1 MERQPI
7 GQIMAITGQRGGRP
21 GPPDGLQR
29 GGGILLILLA
39 AGSHGRSL
47 DPAVHSN
54 KAEGQRAALAAA
66 ADSMIRESMIEMV
79 AVCDLTGALTMM
91 NRAMA
96 AAVGVEGA
104 SGSRTAANAVWKHRR
119 LDGKAYAT
127 ADLPL
132 TRALR
137 GEVVTDEEL
146 TVTWPNSRR
155 QRVVVNATTVLDYDG
170 RTLGAVVM
178 MRDITPQRDAEATLA
193 FQALHD
199 GLTGLPGRLM
209 FGERVQR
216 ALDRG
221 ARQRW
226 STALF
231 ALKVDGFESINAQF
245 GHDYGDQVIKE
256 VGRRLRGCTRSS
268 DAVSR
273 QTGNVAR
280 LGGDEFFLLCERIGG
295 VRGATTMAARVVSLF
310 ERPIPVDREAIRISV
325 HVGIRVVRG
334 AKHDPKT
341 VIREASSALR
351 LAQESGTG
359 QIAFFAEEMRSA
371 QTARFDD
378 EHALR
383 TALEGGELR
392 VAFQPKI
399 SLATD
404 RVVGVEA
411 LARWD
416 HPERGAIP
424 PANFI
429 PLAEATG
436 LIVPIGAWVLRQA
449 CQHGVRWLGL
459 YGGRL
464 APIVSVNLSA
474 RQFDSSLLTTLRSVL
489 AETGMDPAHLCLEVT
504 ESMVMGDPEVAIGML
519 HKIKALGI
527 SISMDDFGT
536 GYSSLAYLRRFPLT
550 ELKIDKSFVDGL
562 GRDPE
567 STAIVAAVMGMA
579 HAMGLS
585 VVAEGVETST
595 QVDALR
601 VLGCDEAQGYYFAR
615 PQAAERI
622 DELLTK
628 PRLDGDRARR
638 PRPEWTAE
646 RGAGTI
652 VIVDDAPEVR
662 LHARMSLTAA
672 GFGVHEAE
680 SGAGAIDLIRRVHP
694 ECVLLDMHMPGM
706 SGLDVCRLLRADVAT
721 RDVTVVMLTADGKAA
736 EKSEAFAL
744 EADDYIVKPF
754 VPRDLV
760 SRITAAIRRRAEA
773 IDRGSI

>member
-1 MERQPI
+1 
-7 GQIMAITGQRGGRP
+7 MAITRQRGGRT
-21 GPPDGLQR
+21 GLPDGR
-29 GGGILLILLA
+29 RHSGGSPLILLEA
-39 AGSHGRSL
+39 EPHDRPRDAIS
-47 DPAVHSN
+47 HSN
-54 KAEGQRAALAAA
+54 PATSELTALAAA
-66 ADSMIRESMIEMV
+66 ANSLIRESMTEMV
-79 AVCDLTGALTMM
+79 AVCDLTGAIIMM

-96 AAVGVEGA
+96 AAVGGPGA
-104 SGSRTAANAVWKHRR
+104 SGSLAAPAWKHRR
-119 LDGKAYAT
+119 LDGRTYAA

-132 TRALR
+132 GRALR
-137 GEVVTDEEL
+137 GEGVTDEEMR
-146 TVTWPNSRR
+146 VIWPDNRR
-155 QRVVVNATTVLDYDG
+155 QSVVVNATTVFDDDG
-170 RTLGAVVM
+170 RTLGALVM
-178 MRDITPQRDAEATLA
+178 MRDITPQRDAEATVA
-193 FQALHD
+193 FQTLHD
-199 GLTGLPGRLM
+199 GLTGLPGRLL
-209 FGERVQR
+209 FVERVQR
-216 ALDRG
+216 ALNRG
-221 ARQRW
+221 ARHRW

-231 ALKVDGFESINAQF
+231 AVKIDGFEAINAQF
-245 GHDYGDQVIKE
+245 GHDAGDQVTKE
-256 VGRRLRGCTRSS
+256 VGKRLQACVRAS

-273 QTGNVAR
+273 ESGNVAR
-280 LGGDEFFLLCERIGG
+280 LGGDDFFLLCERIGG
-295 VRGATTMAARVVSLF
+295 VRGATSMAVRIASRF
-310 ERPIPVDREAIRISV
+310 ERPIATDGEPIRISV

-334 AKHDPKT
+334 AKHNPN
-341 VIREASSALR
+341 VIIREATSALA
-351 LAQESGTG
+351 LARESGVGRT
-359 QIAFFAEEMRSA
+359 AFFAEEMA
-371 QTARFDD
+371 AAETARFDE

-383 TALEGGELR
+383 NALERGELR

-411 LARWD
+411 LVRWN
-416 HPERGAIP
+416 HPQRGPIP
-424 PANFI
+424 PASFI

-449 CQHGVRWLGL
+449 CQQGVRWRELKGVVS
-459 YGGRL
+459 

-474 RQFDSSLLTTLRSVL
+474 RQFDSSLLTTLRTVL

-504 ESMVMGDPEVAIGML
+504 ESMVMGDPDLAIGML
-519 HKIKALGI
+519 HQIKALGI

-579 HAMGLS
+579 HAMDLS
-585 VVAEGVETST
+585 VVAEGVETRA
-595 QVDALR
+595 QLDALR
-601 VLGCDEAQGYYFAR
+601 ALGCDEAQGYYYAR

-628 PRLDGDRARR
+628 ARLDGDRAPA
-638 PRPEWTAE
+638 PRPQGAAEW
-646 RGAGTI
+646 GSGTI

-680 SGAGAIDLIRRVHP
+680 SGEGAIDLIRRVRP
-694 ECVLLDMHMPGM
+694 DCVLLDMHMAGM
-706 SGLDVCRLLRADVAT
+706 SGLDVCRVLRADPAT

-736 EKSEAFAL
+736 EKAEAFAL

-760 SRITAAIRRRAEA
+760 SRITAAIRRRAA
-773 IDRGSI
+773 IDPS

>member
-1 MERQPI
+1 MERHQI
-7 GQIMAITGQRGGRP
+7 AQIMAGQRGGRTAL
-21 GPPDGLQR
+21 PDGVQR
-29 GGGILLILLA
+29 GGGIPLILLA
-39 AGSHGRSL
+39 AGRHGRSL
-47 DPAVHSN
+47 DSVLDFTA
-54 KAEGQRAALAAA
+54 AEAELASLAAA
-66 ADSMIRESMIEMV
+66 ADSVIRESMTEMV
-79 AVCDLTGALTMM
+79 AVCDLTGAISMM

-96 AAVGVEGA
+96 AAVGSAGA
-104 SGSRTAANAVWKHRR
+104 SDRRTAADKVWKHRR
-119 LDGKAYAT
+119 LDGKAYVT

-137 GEVVTDEEL
+137 GEVVTDEEM
-146 TVTWPNSRR
+146 TVTWPSGRR
-155 QRVVVNATTVLDYDG
+155 QRVVVHAATLRDRDG

-199 GLTGLPGRLM
+199 RLTGLPGRLL
-209 FGERVQR
+209 FVERVQR
-216 ALDRG
+216 ALGRG
-221 ARQRW
+221 ARHRW
-226 STALF
+226 STAVL
-231 ALKVDGFESINAQF
+231 AVSVDGFQSINAEF
-245 GHDYGDQVIKE
+245 GHDAGDQVIKE
-256 VGRRLRGCTRSS
+256 VGRRLQACTRAS
-268 DAVSR
+268 DTVSR
-273 QTGNVAR
+273 ETGNVAR
-280 LGGDEFFLLCERIGG
+280 LGGDEFFLICERIGG
-295 VRGATTMAARVVSLF
+295 VRGATSMAARVASLF
-310 ERPIPVDREAIRISV
+310 EDPISTDREAIRIFV
-325 HVGIRVVRG
+325 HIGIRVVRG
-334 AKHDPKT
+334 ARHDPNV
-341 VIREASSALR
+341 VIREATSALH
-351 LAQESGTG
+351 LARESGASQT
-359 QIAFFAEEMRSA
+359 AFFADEMRSA

-383 TALEGGELR
+383 AALQRGELR
-392 VAFQPKI
+392 VAFQPKV

-411 LARWD
+411 LVRWD
-416 HPERGAIP
+416 HPQRGSIP
-424 PANFI
+424 PASFI

-436 LIVPIGAWVLRQA
+436 LIIPIGAWVLRQA
-449 CQHGVRWLGL
+449 CQQGVRWRELNVGVS
-459 YGGRL
+459 

-474 RQFDSSLLTTLRSVL
+474 RQFDSSLLTTLRTVL

-504 ESMVMGDPEVAIGML
+504 ESMVMGDPELAIGML
-519 HKIKALGI
+519 HQIKALGI

-567 STAIVAAVMGMA
+567 STAIVAAIMGMA
-579 HAMGLS
+579 HAMDLS
-585 VVAEGVETST
+585 VVAEGVETSA
-595 QVDALR
+595 QLDALR
-601 VLGCDEAQGYYFAR
+601 ALGCDEAQGYYYAR

-628 PRLDGDRARR
+628 PRLDGDRARA
-638 PRPEWTAE
+638 PRPGGAAEW
-646 RGAGTI
+646 GAGTI

-680 SGAGAIDLIRRVHP
+680 SGEGAIDLVRRVRP
-694 ECVLLDMHMPGM
+694 DCVLLDMHMPGM
-706 SGLDVCRLLRADVAT
+706 SGLDVCRVLRAHVAT

-736 EKSEAFAL
+736 EKAEAFAL

-760 SRITAAIRRRAEA
+760 SRITAAMRRRAA
-773 IDRGSI
+773 ALDAS